1 MFFCM
6 FDSKFADFCLEI
18 IFDML
23 GKYFQTFVEL
33 FHIFICESPFI
44 TCELFQMNASFPRMY
59 VNEVFCR
66 STNPFVLDYKK

>member
-1 MFFCM
+1 
-6 FDSKFADFCLEI
+6 
-18 IFDML
+18 ML